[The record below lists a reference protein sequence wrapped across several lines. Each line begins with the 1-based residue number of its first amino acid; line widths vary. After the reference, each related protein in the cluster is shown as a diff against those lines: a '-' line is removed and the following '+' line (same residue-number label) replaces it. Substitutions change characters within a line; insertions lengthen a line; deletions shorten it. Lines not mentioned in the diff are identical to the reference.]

1 MNIRI
6 ASDEDELE
14 RKVEKEITDEV
25 KEKIGK
31 GNREM
36 NKFTLIQFLVSFEYP
51 TPHRKK
57 GGSDLLI
64 DLIGGKRDVDQREQ
78 ENQDKRG
85 KSTEKVKI

>member
-14 RKVEKEITDEV
+14 RNVKKEITDEV

-36 NKFTLIQFLVSFEYP
+36 NKFTLIQFLVSLENP

-57 GGSDLLI
+57 GSSDLLI